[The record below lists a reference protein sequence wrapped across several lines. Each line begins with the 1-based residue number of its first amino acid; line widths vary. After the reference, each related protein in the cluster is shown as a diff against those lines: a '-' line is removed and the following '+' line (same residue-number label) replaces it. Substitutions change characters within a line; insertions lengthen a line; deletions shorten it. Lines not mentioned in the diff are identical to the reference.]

1 MSQSSLSDSATT
13 KHLANL
19 AAQLRDL
26 SGTELLATRDRNSVF
41 NLDLDG
47 LLVDWSFQRIDQR
60 AYELLLK
67 VADEENLIPRIQD
80 QIAGKEVNKTENRP
94 ALHTALRGTSNGLD
108 ATTTEELTKDVHT
121 ALRFASNVSNREVT
135 GFWNDPFTDVL
146 HLGIGGSHLGQKLLY
161 TAFGP
166 SNIQVHFLS
175 NVDPDNVSNVLQSLD
190 PRSTL
195 IVVASKSLQTDEVL
209 RNYESVK
216 RWFLQ
221 STNSAEALEHHC
233 VCISGNLQ
241 NAAQLG
247 RHQFHIPE
255 SVGGRYSIWS
265 AMGLPVMISHGGE
278 TFSQFLAGAR
288 EIDHLTLTNPIEK
301 NISLILALL
310 AFWNIN
316 FLKIESHVAGTYV
329 HRLRHIV
336 PYLQQLE
343 LESNGKSIKPSGES
357 VDDRTSVAFWG
368 GTETDGQHAWHQ
380 FLHQGTSD
388 FSIDLIAE
396 TDDGSDSSRSWQLA
410 NCLAQRH
417 ILFHGTQDPSDQ
429 PHRAISGKHG
439 CNLFLLDK
447 VDAKTLGKLI
457 AIYEHKVAFLGLLW
471 NVNAFDQFGVEH
483 GKALAG
489 KFHRLLTT
497 GNASEL
503 TESEQD
509 LIDRIRLTKR
519 R

>member
-1 MSQSSLSDSATT
+1 MSGSTTT

-19 AAQLRDL
+19 AAQLQEA
-26 SGTELLATRDRNSVF
+26 SGSELLAI
-41 NLDLDG
+41 
-47 LLVDWSFQRIDQR
+47 LVDWSFQRIDQR
-60 AYELLLK
+60 AHEALLR
-67 VADEENLIPRIQD
+67 VADEENLVPRIQA
-80 QIAGKEVNKTENRP
+80 QMAGEVVNNTENRP
-94 ALHTALRGTSNGLD
+94 ALHTALRGTSDGLD
-108 ATTTEELTKDVHT
+108 TTTNEELTKDVHA
-121 ALRFASNVSNREVT
+121 ALRFASDVSNREMV

-166 SNIQVHFLS
+166 SKIQVHFLS
-175 NVDPDNVSNVLQSLD
+175 NVDPENVSTVLQSLV
-190 PRSTL
+190 PKSTL

-216 RWFLQ
+216 KWFLQ
-221 STNSAEALEHHC
+221 STDSAEALEHHC
-233 VCISGNLQ
+233 VCISGNPQ
-241 NAAQLG
+241 NATQIG
-247 RHQFHIPE
+247 HHQFHIPE

-265 AMGLPVMISHGGE
+265 AMGLPIMISHGYE
-278 TFSQFLAGAR
+278 AFTQFLAGAH
-288 EIDHLTLTNPIEK
+288 EIDQLTLTNPIEK

-310 AFWNIN
+310 AYWNIN
-316 FLKIESHVAGTYV
+316 FLKIESHVVGSYI

-343 LESNGKSIKPSGES
+343 LESNGKSITPSGES
-357 VDDRTSVAFWG
+357 VEDRTNVAFWG

-380 FLHQGTSD
+380 FLHQGTSN
-388 FSIDLIAE
+388 FSMDLIAE
-396 TDDGSDSSRSWQLA
+396 SNDSSDSNKSWQLA

-417 ILFHGTQDPSDQ
+417 LLFHGFQDPSDR
-429 PHRAISGKHG
+429 PHRAVLGKHG

-447 VDAKTLGKLI
+447 VDAKTVGKLL

-471 NVNAFDQFGVEH
+471 NINSFDQFGVEQ

-489 KFHRLLTT
+489 QFHRSLTT

-503 TESEQD
+503 TESEQE

>member
-1 MSQSSLSDSATT
+1 MDCSSI
-13 KHLANL
+13 
-19 AAQLRDL
+19 
-26 SGTELLATRDRNSVF
+26 GP
-41 NLDLDG
+41 
-47 LLVDWSFQRIDQR
+47 FQRIDQR
-60 AYELLLK
+60 AYELLFK
-67 VADEENLIPRIQD
+67 IADEENLIPRIKD
-80 QIAGKEVNKTENRP
+80 QIAGKVVNKTENRP
-94 ALHTALRGTSNGLD
+94 VLHTALRGTSDGLD
-108 ATTTEELTKDVHT
+108 ASTIEELTKDVHA
-121 ALRFASNVSNREVT
+121 ALRFASHVSNRKIS

-166 SNIQVHFLS
+166 SKIQVHFLS
-175 NVDPDNVSNVLQSLD
+175 NVDPENVSTVLQSLD
-190 PRSTL
+190 PKSTL
-195 IVVASKSLQTDEVL
+195 IVVASKSLRTDEVL
-209 RNYESVK
+209 RNYEAVK
-216 RWFLQ
+216 TWFLR
-221 STNSAEALEHHC
+221 STASAEALEHHC

-241 NAAQLG
+241 NASQIG
-247 RHQFHIPE
+247 HQQFHIPD

-265 AMGLPVMISHGGE
+265 AMGLPIMISHGKE
-278 TFSQFLAGAR
+278 SFSQFLKGAH
-288 EIDHLTLTNPIEK
+288 EIDQLILANPIEK

-316 FLKIESHVAGTYV
+316 FLQIESHVIGSYI

-380 FLHQGTSD
+380 FLHQGTSN

-396 TDDGSDSSRSWQLA
+396 ANYRSDSNGSWQLA

-417 ILFHGTQDPSDQ
+417 LLFHGIQDPSDQ

-439 CNLFLLDK
+439 CNLLLLDK

-471 NVNAFDQFGVEH
+471 QVNSFDQFGVEH

-489 KFHRLLTT
+489 QFHRSLTT

>member
-1 MSQSSLSDSATT
+1 MSQDSLSNPATT
-13 KHLANL
+13 KHLASL

-26 SGTELLATRDRNSVF
+26 SGSELLATRDHSSIF

-47 LLVDWSFQRIDQR
+47 LLVDWSFQRIDQS

-67 VADEENLIPRIQD
+67 VADEENLISRIQD
-80 QIAGKEVNKTENRP
+80 QIAGKVVNETENRP
-94 ALHTALRGTSNGLD
+94 ALHTALRGTSDGLD
-108 ATTTEELTKDVHT
+108 ATTFEELTKGVRT
-121 ALRFASNVSNREVT
+121 ALRFARSVSNREMT

-161 TAFGP
+161 TAFGR
-166 SNIQVHFLS
+166 SKLQVHFLS
-175 NVDPDNVSNVLQSLD
+175 NVDPENVSNILQSLD
-190 PRSTL
+190 PKSTL
-195 IVVASKSLQTDEVL
+195 IVVATKSLQTDEVL

-216 RWFLQ
+216 AWFLQ
-221 STNSAEALEHHC
+221 STASPEALEHHC

-241 NAAQLG
+241 NATQIG
-247 RHQFHIPE
+247 RHLFHIPE

-265 AMGLPVMISHGGE
+265 AMGLPIMISHGQE
-278 TFSQFLAGAR
+278 TFSQFLTGAR

-301 NISLILALL
+301 NVSLILALL

-316 FLKIESHVAGTYV
+316 FLKIESHVVGTYI

-343 LESNGKSIKPSGES
+343 LESNGKSRKPSGEP
-357 VDDRTSVAFWG
+357 VDDKTSVAFWG
-368 GTETDGQHAWHQ
+368 GPETDGQHAWHQ
-380 FLHQGTSD
+380 FLHQGTSN

-396 TDDGSDSSRSWQLA
+396 ANDRSDSSGSWQLA

-417 ILFHGTQDPSDQ
+417 LFFHGIQDPSDQ
-429 PHRAISGKHG
+429 PHRAVSGKHSS
-439 CNLFLLDK
+439 NLLLLAKMDP
-447 VDAKTLGKLI
+447 KTLGKLI

-471 NVNAFDQFGVEH
+471 NVNSFDQFGVEH

-489 KFHRLLTT
+489 QFHRSLTT
-497 GNASEL
+497 GKATEL
-503 TESEQD
+503 TESEQV

-519 R
+519 Q

>member
-1 MSQSSLSDSATT
+1 MSQSSVSDSATT

-19 AAQLRDL
+19 AAQLQDV
-26 SGTELLATRDRNSVF
+26 SGSELLATRVPSSIF
-41 NLDLDG
+41 SLDIDG

-67 VADEENLIPRIQD
+67 VADEENLISRIQD
-80 QIAGKEVNKTENRP
+80 QIAGEVVNKTENRP
-94 ALHTALRGTSNGLD
+94 VLHTALRGTSNGLD
-108 ATTTEELTKDVHT
+108 ATTIEELTKDVHT
-121 ALRFASNVSNREVT
+121 ALRFASKISNREVT
-135 GFWNDPFTDVL
+135 GFWKDPFTDIL

-175 NVDPDNVSNVLQSLD
+175 NVDPENVSNVLQSLD
-190 PRSTL
+190 PKSTL
-195 IVVASKSLQTDEVL
+195 IVVASKSLQTHEVL

-216 RWFLQ
+216 TWFLQ
-221 STNSAEALEHHC
+221 STASAEALEHHC

-241 NAAQLG
+241 NATQIG
-247 RHQFHIPE
+247 RHQLHIPE

-265 AMGLPVMISHGGE
+265 AMGLPIMISHGNE
-278 TFSQFLAGAR
+278 MFTQFLEGAR
-288 EIDHLTLTNPIEK
+288 EVDQLTLTNPIEK
-301 NISLILALL
+301 NICLILALL
-310 AFWNIN
+310 AYWNIN
-316 FLKIESHVAGTYV
+316 FLKIESHIVGTYI

-343 LESNGKSIKPSGES
+343 LESNGKSITPSGES
-357 VDDRTSVAFWG
+357 VDDRTNVAFWG

-380 FLHQGTSD
+380 FLHQGTSNFD
-388 FSIDLIAE
+388 IDLIAHAN
-396 TDDGSDSSRSWQLA
+396 GSNDSNGSWQLA

-417 ILFHGTQDPSDQ
+417 LLFHGTQDLSDQ

-439 CNLFLLDK
+439 CNLLLLDK

-471 NVNAFDQFGVEH
+471 NVNSFDQFGVEH
-483 GKALAG
+483 GKALAEQ
-489 KFHRLLTT
+489 FHRSLTT
-497 GNASEL
+497 GNTSEL
-503 TESEQD
+503 TVSEQD

-519 R
+519 P